1 MPSLYDRA
9 DLYDAFETE
18 RKYQQ
23 TILHWKKVL
32 EGTNIK
38 SFLDVSIGTGSLTL
52 PLAELGIELYG
63 SDISQTMLDR
73 CAKKAN
79 NKNIS
84 IELTQCDFRKVGCH
98 FNRKFDCV
106 ASTGNSLPY
115 VTNSEVSDVIE
126 QMDSLVNENGY
137 IYIDTRN
144 WDKILVERKR
154 FWPYNPTFIN
164 GTRINCVQ
172 LWDYNMDGSM
182 DFNIL
187 YSFEDN
193 GVITSNEIFE
203 EHYFPIKRND
213 IVNKLKNIGY
223 GNIRIMCMPAF
234 ADFDVDSFDWY
245 CIIAQKQNI

>member
-32 EGTNIK
+32 EGTYIK

-73 CAKKAN
+73 CAKKA
-79 NKNIS
+79 KSKDIS
-84 IELTQCDFRKVGCH
+84 IKLTQCDFRNVSSRL
-98 FNRKFDCV
+98 NQKFDCV

-115 VTNSEVSDVIE
+115 VTNLEAFDVIE

-154 FWPYNPTFIN
+154 FWPYNPAFI
-164 GTRINCVQ
+164 GETRINCVQ
-172 LWDYNMDGSM
+172 LWDYNVDGSM

-187 YSFEDN
+187 YLLEKN
-193 GVITSNEIFE
+193 GIITENEVFK
-203 EHYFPIKRND
+203 EHVFPIKRCD
-213 IVNKLKNIGY
+213 IMNKLTSLGY
-223 GNIRIMCMPAF
+223 GNIQVMCMPAF
-234 ADFDVDSFDWY
+234 ADFDVDTFDWY
-245 CIIAQKQNI
+245 CVVAQKLS